1 MKKAIEKLDIMY
13 PYREEREI
21 YENDLKRL
29 RIQKSE
35 IKAAETKGREEGETE
50 KTIKIAEKMLKRGDG
65 IADIVDI
72 TELPEEKVIQLKK
85 EISKLNKEVTRLL
98 WIVVK

>member
-13 PYREEREI
+13 LNKEEREI

-35 IKAAETKGREEGETE
+35 IKAAEAKGREEGETE
-50 KTIKIAEKMLKRGDG
+50 KAIKIAEKMLKRGDS

-72 TELPEEKVIQLKK
+72 TELPEERVIQLKK
-85 EISKLNKEVTRLL
+85 KYQN
-98 WIVVK
+98 